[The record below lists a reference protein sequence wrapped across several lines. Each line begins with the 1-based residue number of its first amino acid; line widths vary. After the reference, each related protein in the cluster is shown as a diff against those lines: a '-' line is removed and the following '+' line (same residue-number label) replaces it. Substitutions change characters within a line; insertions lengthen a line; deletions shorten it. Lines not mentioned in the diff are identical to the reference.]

1 MSDES
6 SLQRLVDQS
15 LTRKRGARNGLQ
27 EPIHDADLANLMV
40 GRTRSGAVFPIPPVN
55 SLLHS
60 LLFPACIFDW
70 TILTL
75 IAANLVLL
83 LLFGTPKT
91 MFLALFVAW
100 RIAYNLAIGILL
112 RLQCDY
118 NWLTRL
124 AKKYGFAP
132 NAGKKRGQWQSYL
145 VAEVMKKLD
154 LDEAEF
160 NASNLPVEFTTWIL
174 FRALVDCVLVNDF
187 LSHTLFSIAYFKA
200 PTHDGVGPEVFGI
213 GWKDWLRYSV
223 GCVLLL
229 VNYGIKIEGNRAVS
243 DYAWYWGD
251 FFFFQTNESVAPNQ
265 SSHTTDSNEPFSPQP
280 PAAAFELAPH
290 PMYSVGY
297 VGFYA
302 AALIAKSYT
311 VFFVSLV
318 AHLAQIGFFFF
329 VESHHFERTYGPPG
343 ADSNLTENLQSLFR
357 RDLLMFK
364 NFDLFR
370 STDVLTMLVWI
381 LTLINACIVGRVGD
395 DHDASWKVWFY
406 VGQALFWRFIY
417 SGVLGYV
424 LHLQSKYTFWS
435 RHFIKFGETAF
446 DAFRHWKIIYN
457 LCQSMTYI
465 SFFLCAF
472 MLYKLPSDWLVGTVM
487 LKHTI
492 ALILILLH
500 IWTTFSIHKTLG
512 EYGWFFGDFFIDSLT
527 ASKASSPTM
536 QIPLSTGSRGPTY
549 TGLYRFLNHPNAWAA
564 AASAWGVTVVTG
576 SPHVLLVTIISQIC
590 GWCFVFLVE
599 APHMRRRYGNLLRSQ
614 SLVDEILPVS
624 GSTGSF
630 GEGYQEFA
638 YVRNVRGSL
647 TSMRGLRRRIGGG
660 SGALGSRR
668 VMGGTSD
675 GAGGSPLRSN
685 SSTGSFSRVAEWRE
699 QMRLHSMS
707 SSDAG
712 GEGAESPPG
721 YAFEDEGLMMK
732 DSSGVQHHSD
742 DVDDLSRG
750 SDGDDEDEHGF
761 SSNSDIAVNATTYGA
776 NFRGVQQ
783 GGGVGMSRSFSNPGR
798 VSNFT
803 SQDRLSSSF
812 DASAFAQLG
821 TKHHSGSAMS
831 KNMSSGSLKR
841 VSTVVKDAVNH
852 AKPRVDMIVN
862 EARNIVKTNVEKF
875 AGSHWSQTQ
884 QLPRHL
890 YSVSFPDTSSY
901 SFISSTTT
909 PRFQLG
915 APITIQF
922 QCVRETLKRRDWI
935 GIYPVGDNLS
945 TEVTTSKSF
954 SRWMFLT
961 ATVKNNDDDAAIPL
975 MTKIPLGYQNPAT
988 SANPPSVVAVTADRS
1003 RAATSSLT
1011 TEQNLLF
1018 GNTVVKVRPSDED
1031 QGLRIVT
1038 GTLLF
1043 RRSKIPWQVG
1053 KYEARYQYDGGYS
1066 VVTISQPFEIVA
1078 ECFQWVD
1085 VAAEDV
1091 ENEIV
1096 RIEDF
1101 LLGYVELSVDIDV
1114 GKGDAPLDAN
1124 EDILA
1129 RVSMDEWI
1137 EDLHQFR
1144 KYKENVAKR
1153 IVYGIK
1159 RIFGIEFSWHVVGF
1173 AGTVKHL
1180 ARRIFEAKQA
1190 LSPSPVP
1197 FAEVASAELVDGNV
1211 Y

>member
-1 MSDES
+1 S
-6 SLQRLVDQS
+6 
-15 LTRKRGARNGLQ
+15 
-27 EPIHDADLANLMV
+27 
-40 GRTRSGAVFPIPPVN
+40 VFPIPPVN
-55 SLLHS
+55 SLVHS

-187 LSHTLFSIAYFKA
+187 MSHTLFSIAYFKA
-200 PTHDGVGPEVFGI
+200 PTHDGVGPEIFGI

-251 FFFFQTNESVAPNQ
+251 FFFFQTNES
-265 SSHTTDSNEPFSPQP
+265 P

-381 LTLINACIVGRVGD
+381 LTLINACIVGRTCGLNLLD
-395 DHDASWKVWFY
+395 TR
-406 VGQALFWRFIY
+406 QALFWRFIY

-512 EYGWFFGDFFIDSLT
+512 EYGWFFGDFFIDS
-527 ASKASSPTM
+527 
-536 QIPLSTGSRGPTY
+536 PTY

-699 QMRLHSMS
+699 QMRLHSM
-707 SSDAG
+707 
-712 GEGAESPPG
+712 
-721 YAFEDEGLMMK
+721 
-732 DSSGVQHHSD
+732 
-742 DVDDLSRG
+742 
-750 SDGDDEDEHGF
+750 
-761 SSNSDIAVNATTYGA
+761 T
-776 NFRGVQQ
+776 
-783 GGGVGMSRSFSNPGR
+783 
-798 VSNFT
+798 
-803 SQDRLSSSF
+803 
-812 DASAFAQLG
+812 
-821 TKHHSGSAMS
+821 
-831 KNMSSGSLKR
+831 
-841 VSTVVKDAVNH
+841 
-852 AKPRVDMIVN
+852 
-862 EARNIVKTNVEKF
+862 
-875 AGSHWSQTQ
+875 
-884 QLPRHL
+884 
-890 YSVSFPDTSSY
+890 
-901 SFISSTTT
+901 
-909 PRFQLG
+909 FQLG

-954 SRWMFLT
+954 SRWIR
-961 ATVKNNDDDAAIPL
+961 AT
-975 MTKIPLGYQNPAT
+975 
-988 SANPPSVVAVTADRS
+988 
-1003 RAATSSLT
+1003 TSSLT

-1091 ENEIV
+1091 ENEID

-1101 LLGYVELSVDIDV
+1101 LLGYVEL
-1114 GKGDAPLDAN
+1114 N
-1124 EDILA
+1124 
-1129 RVSMDEWI
+1129 
-1137 EDLHQFR
+1137 QFR

-1180 ARRIFEAKQA
+1180 ARRVSSSFA
-1190 LSPSPVP
+1190 LYYSH
-1197 FAEVASAELVDGNV
+1197 LGQ
-1211 Y
+1211 